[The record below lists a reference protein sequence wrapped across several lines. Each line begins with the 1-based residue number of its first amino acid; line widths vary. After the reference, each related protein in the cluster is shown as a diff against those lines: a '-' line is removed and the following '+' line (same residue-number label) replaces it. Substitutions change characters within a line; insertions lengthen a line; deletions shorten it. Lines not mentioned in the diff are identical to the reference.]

1 VKRHV
6 LLSATIL
13 FLMASFNVMSQ
24 QQNGALQTRAERTNF
39 AETTHYDEVIAFV
52 NEVQKRTP
60 LASVE
65 YFGQTSEG
73 RKLPLVIFSNPPVH
87 QPRDVRALGRPVVF
101 IMANIHAGEVEGKE
115 AVLNLMR
122 QIATGGPAAKL
133 LDRIVIIFAPIY
145 NADGNEKFDIN
156 NRTEQNGPV
165 NGVGVRENGQGL
177 DLNRDYMKMESP
189 EARSLIMNVFNRWDP
204 HVVVDLHTTDGSYH
218 AYHLTYSPA
227 LTPNTNQ
234 QILDFT
240 RNKMLPDITKTV
252 AQKYNYRMYFYGNFT
267 DDSGREHNDVAK
279 SWSTFDNRPRFGN
292 NYVGLRN
299 RIAILSEA
307 YSYAD
312 FKTRIDATE
321 KFVRSILEYSADH
334 AAEIISMVNAADQ
347 DSIKRGL
354 APSQSDVL
362 GVRFKKRASY
372 AGQPVDILVGSVDK
386 EMDPRTN
393 KNRLKMTAKAD
404 PVKMID
410 YGEFAADKTET
421 IPAAYILTADQKAIV
436 DKLRDHGI
444 AVNTLQNDATLSV
457 DAYVVDDVTH
467 ASRPFQK
474 HNETTLKV
482 RRESKQ
488 VTFPA
493 GSYVVSMAQPLGR
506 LIFYLLEPESD
517 DGLVEWNYFDSSVSP
532 QKDFPV
538 YRVNQPVEAPQVR
551 VE

>member
-1 VKRHV
+1 MKRH
-6 LLSATIL
+6 L
-13 FLMASFNVMSQ
+13 FLAATLLFLVASYNAMSQ
-24 QQNGALQTRAERTNF
+24 QKSDSLESRAERTNF
-39 AETTHYDEVIAFV
+39 TETTRYEEVIAFV

-87 QPRDVRALGRPVVF
+87 QPRDVRATGKPVVF
-101 IMANIHAGEVEGKE
+101 VMANIHAGEVEGKE

-122 QIATGGPAAKL
+122 EIATGGPAAKL
-133 LDRIVIIFAPIY
+133 LDKVVILFAPIY
-145 NADGNEKFDIN
+145 NADGNEKFDAR
-156 NRTEQNGPV
+156 NRQEQNGP
-165 NGVGVRENGQGL
+165 NEVGVRENSQGL

-189 EARSLIMNVFNRWDP
+189 EAHGLIMNVFNRWDP
-204 HVVVDLHTTDGSYH
+204 HVVVDLHTTDGSFH

-234 QILDFT
+234 AILDFT
-240 RNKMLPDITKTV
+240 RNRMLPDITKTV
-252 AQKYNYRMYFYGNFT
+252 LQKYNYRMYFYGNFT
-267 DDSGREHNDVAK
+267 DDSGREHNEVAK

-312 FKTRIDATE
+312 FKTRIDVTE
-321 KFVRSILEYSADH
+321 NFVRSILEYSADH
-334 AAEIISMVNAADQ
+334 SGEILSMVNAADL
-347 DSIKRGL
+347 DSVKRGL
-354 APSQSDVL
+354 SPSASDVL
-362 GVRFKKRASY
+362 GVRFKKAASY
-372 AGQPVDILVGSVDK
+372 KGKPVDILVGSVDK
-386 EMDPRTN
+386 ETN
-393 KNRLKMTAKAD
+393 SRRLKMTSKAD

-410 YGEFAADKTET
+410 YGEFAPDRTEP
-421 IPAAYILTADQKAIV
+421 IPAAYILRADQKAII

-444 AVNTLQNDATLSV
+444 AVTRLQSDTTLSV
-457 DAYVVDDVTH
+457 DAYVVDDVAH
-467 ASRPFQK
+467 AARPFQK

-482 RRESKQ
+482 HKETRVE
-488 VTFPA
+488 TFPA

-506 LIFYLLEPESD
+506 LVFYLLEPESD
-517 DGLVEWNYFDSSVSP
+517 DGLVEWNFFDSAVGP

-538 YRVNQPVEAPQVR
+538 YRVSKPVQSPQVQ
-551 VE
+551 VD